1 MAQQAEGRPARFFG
15 LGAAIGR
22 DLELG
27 ERISVRLEILQSIPP
42 LRVVRCSRTF
52 QIRDS
57 IVVSISARHAED
69 PGSIPGRGVVCIYH
83 QIIVH
88 FVCCNIC
95 LFFVSS
101 FMCCSLSL
109 FSMLV
114 VFSISLSLALS
125 LCLSHSVSFLFTSI
139 DIKLQPFSPTKSQS
153 CWDKQSL
160 LIDYN
165 CTPCGTRARN
175 LRIRGPTPCPL
186 GQGGNVSVVPIGGE
200 GFGTHSGPLNRKHQY
215 IFICFCFVCFRFS
228 FF

>member
-1 MAQQAEGRPARFFG
+1 MEEGIP
-15 LGAAIGR
+15 
-22 DLELG
+22 
-27 ERISVRLEILQSIPP
+27 VRLEILQNIPP
-42 LRVVRCSRTF
+42 LRVERCARTF

-88 FVCCNIC
+88 FVFCDIC

-109 FSMLV
+109 FFQCWLY
-114 VFSISLSLALS
+114 FLYLCLSLSLSVS
-125 LCLSHSVSFLFTSI
+125 LSVSFLFTSI
-139 DIKLQPFSPTKSQS
+139 DIKLQPFSPPKSQS
-153 CWDKQSL
+153 CWHQQSL

-186 GQGGNVSVVPIGGE
+186 GQGGNVSDVPSGGE
-200 GFGTHSGPLNRKHQY
+200 GLGTHSGSLNRTPRE
-215 IFICFCFVCFRFS
+215 IFICFCFFLFL
-228 FF
+228 F